1 MRVYVDCGRIKLKV
15 IKANKKFR
23 LTFNLIKKRE
33 RERKEI
39 TLLFLFRSLFLGPT
53 HLPLSLSL
61 VILLGPQGNKGV

>member
-33 RERKEI
+33 REERNNV
-39 TLLFLFRSLFLGPT
+39 TLSFSLFIPWAHSLA
-53 HLPLSLSL
+53 SLSL